1 MQHESLAE
9 HGGLAGIGDLK
20 ECWNLLSHGARINL
34 RMTASEADAA
44 ETFIAVAAG
53 DLTKGNIAKW
63 FEAHSKVKRSRR

>member
-1 MQHESLAE
+1 MVVSRGSA
-9 HGGLAGIGDLK
+9 IK

-44 ETFIAVAAG
+44 ETFISVAAG
-53 DLTKGNIAKW
+53 DLAKRNLAKW